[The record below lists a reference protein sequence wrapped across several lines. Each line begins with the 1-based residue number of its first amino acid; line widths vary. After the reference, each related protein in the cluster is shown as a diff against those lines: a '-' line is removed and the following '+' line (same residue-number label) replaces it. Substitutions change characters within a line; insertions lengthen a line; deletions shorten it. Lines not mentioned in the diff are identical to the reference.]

1 MMENRQHQKDHAD
14 SKPQQTHIQNNQS
27 NNKNN

>member
-14 SKPQQTHIQNNQS
+14 SKTKQTHIQNNQT